1 MNQGEGPRLGF
12 QVDTSGLER
21 ATTAA
26 AQAAS
31 KIQPLGDVADRAAQ
45 RLTATGR
52 AAQQAATATGN
63 AAQQIEN
70 IARATELATAKFGL
84 LSGAVGGLVSML
96 GFQLVGAANA
106 AANAIARLPGE
117 AARAVDQINM
127 LQSKL
132 NFAFRGNTAVAG
144 QARADI
150 LAIAQRNGIPLQ
162 QAMQA
167 YGEIGVSARGTGISQ
182 SAVTGVTQAFNN
194 LAQISGAGPSQ
205 TNAAIYQFQQ
215 ALSKGSLQYQDFR
228 YILNSLP
235 AFDYALGKGL
245 GRTPGELMQM
255 VGSGQIDAQKL
266 VKGFTDGVAIIEKE
280 SGGIPETVERSQ
292 NRLRNSWELM
302 LVSMGETLKTGPLL
316 RAWNDFQ
323 QKIIDGM
330 RVSMSPESDPQ
341 GAIVQLLA
349 QARNQNAGRPYRRGQ
364 DFLTAPQREKLNY
377 LLSLLNA
384 RETERRVGQ
393 NFDESD
399 SLMERNQQVAADAR
413 QSNAISTQRSQIEEQ
428 IKKYSETLATGVG
441 LNGRSYDEIRAARD
455 TLRAQLKRTLS
466 PFDIYQLDSGSRLG
480 NRAAYGSDAAG
491 IADRAYEMAIS
502 ERGAL
507 GASDEDTIR
516 AYLFNEDRRGKL
528 ISFAEQR
535 RLAAAQGRLRRGAIG
550 GGYDAGVSAQVSAD
564 VLAFRSANR
573 GRPDLDSL
581 AGAYGGLQS
590 ALAGERTATEL
601 AQQKEADRIALDRAQ
616 REREA
621 ARDPAAQRKLELELR
636 LEQMR
641 RETTGPGQADREAS
655 IRAQAAA
662 QDRAAVEAT
671 LAATQ
676 RQLDADAKKLE
687 IQTRVAREYQIQ
699 ARIVERIAQAEADG
713 RILTKGDKDEIAR
726 QEQQRDKDEEAKRK
740 LTREIQ
746 RFESIGVST
755 ANAVGAA
762 FDTALQDAFA
772 KGRLSLQNLGKVA
785 QSLALDITSTIL
797 KKTLA
802 DPLGD
807 AASTGIKSLFK
818 SIFRGS
824 AHGDM
829 FEAGALRFAAGGV
842 VSSPTRF
849 AYGGGIGLM
858 GEAGS
863 EAILPLKRGP
873 DGRLGVGASGGGGG
887 DVQVV
892 VNDMRSGQA
901 APVDVQQSRGAD
913 GKRMIQIAVRDA
925 VRQGFASGDYDQP
938 MNTRFGAARA
948 IKRV

>member
-528 ISFAEQR
+528 ISFAAGAATTRGFRLKCR
-535 RLAAAQGRLRRGAIG
+535 RTFSPSDPRTAGAPISTVSPAHMADYNRRWPASARRPNSRSRKRPIGSPWIAPSASARPRAI
-550 GGYDAGVSAQVSAD
+550 
-564 VLAFRSANR
+564 LPRSAN
-573 GRPDLDSL
+573 LSWNC
-581 AGAYGGLQS
+581 
-590 ALAGERTATEL
+590 ALSRCAAKRRALVKRTA
-601 AQQKEADRIALDRAQ
+601 
-616 REREA
+616 
-621 ARDPAAQRKLELELR
+621 KLR
-636 LEQMR
+636 SVPRPQ
-641 RETTGPGQADREAS
+641 P
-655 IRAQAAA
+655 
-662 QDRAAVEAT
+662 
-671 LAATQ
+671 
-676 RQLDADAKKLE
+676 K
-687 IQTRVAREYQIQ
+687 
-699 ARIVERIAQAEADG
+699 
-713 RILTKGDKDEIAR
+713 IAR
-726 QEQQRDKDEEAKRK
+726 RSRRRSRRRSASSMPTPRNSKFKP
-740 LTREIQ
+740 
-746 RFESIGVST
+746 G
-755 ANAVGAA
+755 
-762 FDTALQDAFA
+762 
-772 KGRLSLQNLGKVA
+772 SLG
-785 QSLALDITSTIL
+785 
-797 KKTLA
+797 
-802 DPLGD
+802 
-807 AASTGIKSLFK
+807 
-818 SIFRGS
+818 
-824 AHGDM
+824 
-829 FEAGALRFAAGGV
+829 
-842 VSSPTRF
+842 
-849 AYGGGIGLM
+849 
-858 GEAGS
+858 
-863 EAILPLKRGP
+863 
-873 DGRLGVGASGGGGG
+873 
-887 DVQVV
+887 
-892 VNDMRSGQA
+892 
-901 APVDVQQSRGAD
+901 
-913 GKRMIQIAVRDA
+913 
-925 VRQGFASGDYDQP
+925 
-938 MNTRFGAARA
+938 NTRFKPGSWSASPRPRPMAAS
-948 IKRV
+948 